1 MANLTNQITMKKEKF
16 KTLDSDFDSLVGERV
31 FSGRFTKRRRKILE
45 KSVRRFNHNRSHP
58 YGTSPNGYAYTCGC
72 EHDCC
77 GCLSREY
84 AMLSIDH
91 HRFLKITII
100 QTFNF

>member
-1 MANLTNQITMKKEKF
+1 VM
-16 KTLDSDFDSLVGERV
+16 ERV
-31 FSGRFTKRRRKILE
+31 FSGRFTKHRRKVLE
-45 KSVRRFNHNRSHP
+45 KSVRLFNNNRSHP

-77 GCLSREY
+77 GCLSSES